1 MQDTELFFKYL
12 NDESRPRV
20 VDAFGSIRTDL
31 QAEFEYQGRFYP
43 VTGWI
48 AYAKE
53 PYKDDL
59 MAGVRIYCR
68 KKIAAQ
74 TNIFNMKAGFTG
86 EYDIRSYLVGE
97 LNADWLDETEDLI
110 QTDRKDILWSHDI
123 GQAFEEW
130 GQSVIR
136 KLGVMTRRP
145 MKEKAWGHFQVVSGV
160 ADKVKDAFP
169 GKEQESL
176 RRNAMELARMV
187 GSAMR
192 HDQIEDA
199 GQVNDVVQLSLSLA
213 PHVTLGEKLREAA
226 TESPIAAIST
236 ILRTAKIAELS
247 SFGRIAYERVQ
258 VIEQVESLIGN
269 TTTAEMDLQK
279 LIQDAPWLINP
290 QWSPITENKS
300 LATLRNAFQRFFKQ
314 RTGNDINLTEFST
327 PTKRP
332 DFVLS
337 SQDTVIQMVEIKQ
350 PTHKFD
356 HNDLDRLIP
365 YVDQMT
371 AFLDD
376 ASNNEFKQ
384 FFNSFH
390 ITLVADGVRLKGTSA
405 HAFND
410 LVNSKKL
417 TRIGWEVFL
426 ARTKLMHQ
434 EFLAEAEHQKR
445 NAVQE

>member
-1 MQDTELFFKYL
+1 
-12 NDESRPRV
+12 
-20 VDAFGSIRTDL
+20 
-31 QAEFEYQGRFYP
+31 
-43 VTGWI
+43 
-48 AYAKE
+48 
-53 PYKDDL
+53 
-59 MAGVRIYCR
+59 
-68 KKIAAQ
+68 
-74 TNIFNMKAGFTG
+74 
-86 EYDIRSYLVGE
+86 
-97 LNADWLDETEDLI
+97 
-110 QTDRKDILWSHDI
+110 
-123 GQAFEEW
+123 
-130 GQSVIR
+130 
-136 KLGVMTRRP
+136 
-145 MKEKAWGHFQVVSGV
+145 
-160 ADKVKDAFP
+160 
-169 GKEQESL
+169 
-176 RRNAMELARMV
+176 
-187 GSAMR
+187 
-192 HDQIEDA
+192 
-199 GQVNDVVQLSLSLA
+199 
-213 PHVTLGEKLREAA
+213 
-226 TESPIAAIST
+226 
-236 ILRTAKIAELS
+236 
-247 SFGRIAYERVQ
+247 
-258 VIEQVESLIGN
+258 
-269 TTTAEMDLQK
+269 MDLQK